1 MLTAFLG
8 EAEKFIDKEN
18 EKTMT
23 REHFVIASKNFMM
36 KIIVLHKK
44 FLWNIKLFS
53 DEWIHKTTIMDKTLT
68 QTFDLMWNSSLWA
81 K

>member
-53 DEWIHKTTIMDKTLT
+53 DEQIHKTTIMDKTLT

>member
-18 EKTMT
+18 EKIMT

-53 DEWIHKTTIMDKTLT
+53 DE
-68 QTFDLMWNSSLWA
+68 
-81 K
+81 

>member
-36 KIIVLHKK
+36 KIIVLHIK
-44 FLWNIKLFS
+44 FFM
-53 DEWIHKTTIMDKTLT
+53 EYKTFFRWTDT
-68 QTFDLMWNSSLWA
+68 
-81 K
+81 